1 MQRVAYIE
9 GFPPLCRGS
18 LYRGFS
24 FIIEGFIKSLYIIQ
38 RVVYSMQRVFLICRG
53 YYFLYIQVYRGFCV
67 PPLASACKFK
77 FDNLCAIYTCQAK
90 SLLKFVHV
98 LYFLFIINQSK
109 NSISD
114 YNIFTRVLKNNFIP
128 SKIDNYMTPN
138 QPLY

>member
-1 MQRVAYIE
+1 M
-9 GFPPLCRGS
+9 
-18 LYRGFS
+18 
-24 FIIEGFIKSLYIIQ
+24 
-38 RVVYSMQRVFLICRG
+38 
-53 YYFLYIQVYRGFCV
+53 

-77 FDNLCAIYTCQAK
+77 FDNLCAIYTCQAN

-128 SKIDNYMTPN
+128 SKIDNYDSKLAALLN
-138 QPLY
+138 IIVFALSCIFFFCYLSH